1 MAKFDS
7 TSQTYGRQLLTTN
20 KKIINEPNQDLAT
33 IKEILAEV
41 LPIHSKNME
50 EETKL
55 FNIFFNDSNW
65 WEKSKSQRS
74 DINNKRSI
82 PMAWAL
88 TRTLNGY
95 CFGEPI
101 KYIARGSGSTE
112 ESQQALSKQQQV
124 ERLSAMLDFVGN
136 HDCNTMATYSA
147 SICGLGYKLCL
158 PATQEEFEETGVPFV
173 VNTTF
178 IYPQNAG
185 VVVSNE
191 AIPRDVMGFLTGKYI
206 DPSTGEEK
214 GNQYTCWTKYHQFV
228 LKESENGEGY
238 DLVKQID
245 NNGAEYD
252 FYPLTGNRI
261 PLIEIERN
269 SFRKGDWEVATD
281 LLQLKNNLLSN
292 REDDVQQIID
302 YVLVLMNCKFE
313 DEDDKKDALKARLF
327 ELKATDPNNKPAID
341 ILKNTLDQTGVQTFA
356 DYVDLIIQECVGIPN
371 RQERGGGGGD
381 TGQAVKYRNGF
392 RDLENNA
399 GFIIPKMEKAEI
411 KFIGACINYCLNAKN
426 SDITDLKPY
435 DVRLK
440 FLRSFND
447 DILSSSQAFVN
458 YIEHGIAMEDSLIM
472 SGSGTDPS
480 EIVGKAQKAY
490 KEGNLLMQWQ
500 SNTTT
505 TTSETPENGTT
516 TEEKVVEEDKKTP
529 TGDNI

>member
-7 TSQTYGRQLLTTN
+7 KSQTYGRQLLTTN
-20 KKIINEPNQDLAT
+20 RIIINEPNQDLAT
-33 IKEILAEV
+33 VKLILEEALKVHE
-41 LPIHSKNME
+41 KNVE

-65 WEKSKSQRS
+65 WSKSKAQRG

-82 PMAWAL
+82 PTAWAL

-101 KYIARGSGSTE
+101 KYIARGGRTE
-112 ESQQALSKQQQV
+112 EEENSDLSKQQQV
-124 ERLSAMLDFVGN
+124 ERLSAMLDYVGN
-136 HDCNTMATYSA
+136 NDSNTMATYSA

-158 PATQEEFEETGVPFV
+158 PATQEEYEETGVPFV

-191 AIPRDVMGFLTGKYI
+191 AIPRDVMGFLIGKYI

-228 LKESENGEGY
+228 LKESESGEGF
-238 DLVKQID
+238 DLVQQVDSKG
-245 NNGAEYD
+245 NTFD
-252 FYPLTGNRI
+252 FYPLTSGKI

-292 REDDVQQIID
+292 REDDIQQIID
-302 YVLVLMNCKFE
+302 YVLVLMNCHFE
-313 DEDDKKDALKARLF
+313 NEDDKKQALQNRLF
-327 ELKATDPNNKPAID
+327 QLKATDPQNKPSIE
-341 ILKNTLDQTGVQTFA
+341 IIKNALDQSGVQTFA

-399 GFIIPKMEKAEI
+399 GFIIPKMEKAEL
-411 KFIGACINYCLNAKN
+411 KFIAVCINYCVN
-426 SDITDLKPY
+426 SSDSQIVDLKPY

-447 DILSSSQAFVN
+447 DILSASQAFVN
-458 YIEHGIAMEDSLIM
+458 YVEHGIAMEDGLIM

-480 EIVGKAQKAY
+480 EIVAKAQKAY
-490 KEGNLLMQWQ
+490 SQGNLLMQWQ
-500 SNTTT
+500 ANS
-505 TTSETPENGTT
+505 SKT
-516 TEEKVVEEDKKTP
+516 TEEIVTETKT
-529 TGDNI
+529 TKENTDNLEGVKQ